1 MIVPTYFGQAGP
13 LCRAQGVA
21 QSWLLARLV
30 SFDPTFVDLRV
41 VLATLIA
48 RSLLQAV
55 DAMVRRFMGR
65 AWRGARFAQ
74 DITAAA
80 TMVAAAGR

>member
-1 MIVPTYFGQAGP
+1 MITPTYLGMVSP
-13 LCRAQGVA
+13 LWRAHMWALG
-21 QSWLLARLV
+21 RLV
-30 SFDPTFVDLRV
+30 SFDLMFVDLRV
-41 VLATLIA
+41 VLATLIT
-48 RSLLQAV
+48 RSLVQAA
-55 DAMVRRFMGR
+55 DAMVRQVMGQ

>member
-1 MIVPTYFGQAGP
+1 MLPTTFSPVSP
-13 LCRAQGVA
+13 LWRVHA
-21 QSWLLARLV
+21 LLQTWAFSRLGA
-30 SFDPTFVDLRV
+30 FDLMFVVDLR
-41 VLATLIA
+41 LAIAALIA
-48 RSLLQAV
+48 RSLLQAA
-55 DAMVRRFMGR
+55 DAVVRHVMGR

>member
-1 MIVPTYFGQAGP
+1 MLPTTFSQASP
-13 LCRAQGVA
+13 LWRVHALLQTWTFCRLGT
-21 QSWLLARLV
+21 LDLM
-30 SFDPTFVDLRV
+30 FVDLR
-41 VLATLIA
+41 LAIVALIA
-48 RSLLQAV
+48 RSLLQAA
-55 DAMVRRFMGR
+55 DAMVRHIMGR